1 MPTLLG
7 MRSSSPMDSVL
18 LSKNW
23 AARNDSKANVDSK
36 RLKTKRFVLRAT
48 GGQKPPA
55 AADGGQKPPASASAK
70 PEPMPGQAGP
80 SPEPEPEPLPFNSSD
95 KRNSARRLRGEAPAP
110 RSTEN
115 GNAEDVAER
124 KPPKLVEWRSPGN
137 CAIEVD
143 GELQVVSVAEAEK
156 ILAEGGS
163 P

>member
-1 MPTLLG
+1 VVTLG
-7 MRSSSPMDSVL
+7 GNPKKGPEISV
-18 LSKNW
+18 
-23 AARNDSKANVDSK
+23 
-36 RLKTKRFVLRAT
+36 
-48 GGQKPPA
+48 
-55 AADGGQKPPASASAK
+55 
-70 PEPMPGQAGP
+70 
-80 SPEPEPEPLPFNSSD
+80 
-95 KRNSARRLRGEAPAP
+95 
-110 RSTEN
+110 STEN